1 MQVVVIESLLLSVT
15 AGGAAG
21 SYYLGTLISS
31 HASLYS
37 DSSIEADPA
46 LNSIQTGIWVAF
58 VSVLY

>member
-1 MQVVVIESLLLSVT
+1 MQVVVIESLLLAVT
-15 AGGAAG
+15 AGGVAG

-37 DSSIEADPA
+37 DSIEADPA
-46 LNSIQTGIWVAF
+46 LNSIRTGIWVAF

>member
-1 MQVVVIESLLLSVT
+1 MIESLLLSVT

-21 SYYLGTLISS
+21 SYFLGTLISS

-37 DSSIEADPA
+37 DNIEVDPA
-46 LNSIQTGIWVAF
+46 LNSIRTGIWVAF